1 MARQSSPSSIRAPWS
16 ARRPCAGEIPTLG
29 DRVHLPEVYLQRGGT
44 VRFRWK
50 KRERSRACREV
61 HRNWWAVLDSNQRPP
76 DQKAGANAVTLCFSS
91 VHCDSY
97 AILLLHRKS
106 GPNSELRYI
115 AFHWRSYAR
124 LTTVPLLYL
133 AGWHRQFGGDGVSQ
147 RALIDPRHRWRLIAR
162 RRFRSVRRLSSR

>member
-1 MARQSSPSSIRAPWS
+1 M
-16 ARRPCAGEIPTLG
+16 
-29 DRVHLPEVYLQRGGT
+29 
-44 VRFRWK
+44 RFRWK
-50 KRERSRACREV
+50 KRERSRACGEV

-124 LTTVPLLYL
+124 LTTVPVLYL
-133 AGWHRQFGGDGVSQ
+133 AGGGDLPADGPATTSQISPIDNVLTRPDDASSLAGHQ
-147 RALIDPRHRWRLIAR
+147 RASAVDAGRKCRHLCYDLWVQNDRGRPDGSGRCIQRTGSPAALR
-162 RRFRSVRRLSSR
+162 